1 MYVVATAGHVDH
13 GKSTLVRAL
22 TDMDPDRWK
31 EEKQRGLTIDL
42 GFVWTKLP
50 SGADLAFVDVPGHE
64 RFLSNMLAGVGPA
77 SVVLFVVA
85 ADEGWQQQSADHRDA
100 LAAFGI
106 EHGVVALTRCDKTT
120 PDQQAATQ
128 TSVREELA
136 DTALFDAPIV
146 PVSARTGEGLGELRE
161 ALDRVLATAATAAE
175 TSRLRLWLDR
185 SFTVKG
191 AGTVVTGTLA
201 ASEVSVG
208 ERLVV
213 SGGPDVTVRGLQSE
227 KHQVETIR
235 PVSRAAVNLRGIA
248 ASEVRRGDVLVRL
261 DEWPVVEQFDA
272 RRVTGRALTEVPA
285 ELAAH
290 IGTAS
295 LTAHV
300 RPLDGEHARITLSRG
315 LPLEPGDR
323 FVLRAPGS
331 HQVLAGVSVLDV
343 APPDFTRRG
352 AARRRADEL
361 AHMPL
366 TGDPTPLVRRDGAV
380 KVSRLRLLGYATDSP
395 PKGIIAFKDWWIHAP
410 QVRAWKEALLRALEQ
425 HAAAEPLS
433 EGLARPA
440 ARDAIGVTDDALL
453 NLAIAAAKVESAAGV
468 VRPPGAVVDL
478 GGAETAVAE
487 LERRLYKTPFAAP
500 EAGELSDL
508 GLGTKELAAAERAGR
523 VLRLAGGVVL
533 LPSAPRLAAETLKA
547 LGPNFTLCEA
557 RRALGTTRRIAV
569 PLLEYLDQTGITRRD
584 GNVRTLT

>member
-31 EEKQRGLTIDL
+31 EEKQRGLTIDV

-106 EHGVVALTRCDKTT
+106 EHGVVALTRCDKAT
-120 PDQQAATQ
+120 PDQQAAAQ
-128 TSVREELA
+128 TSVREELSG
-136 DTALFDAPIV
+136 TALADAPIV
-146 PVSARTGEGLGELRE
+146 PVSARTGAGLDDLRQ
-161 ALDRVLATAATAAE
+161 ALDRVLGQAAVAAQ

-201 ASEVSVG
+201 ASEVTVG
-208 ERLVV
+208 DSLVV
-213 SGGPDVTVRGLQSE
+213 VGGPTVTVRGLQSE
-227 KHQVETIR
+227 KRQVETIE
-235 PVSRAAVNLRGIA
+235 PVSRAAVNLRGVT
-248 ASEVRRGDVLVRL
+248 ASDVRRGDVLVRP
-261 DEWPVVEQFDA
+261 DQWPVVEQFDA
-272 RRVTGRALTEVPA
+272 RRVTGRALSDVPT

-290 IGTAS
+290 IGTAA

-300 RPLDGEHARITLSRG
+300 RRLDDDHARITLSRG

-352 AARRRADEL
+352 AARRRAEDL
-361 AHMPL
+361 AQIPL
-366 TGDPTPLVRRDGAV
+366 IGDPAPLVRRDGAV
-380 KVSRLRLLGYATDSP
+380 KVSRLQFLGYATDAP

-410 QVRAWKEALLRALEQ
+410 QVRVWKEALLRALEE

-440 ARDAIGVTDDALL
+440 ARDAIGVSSDSLL
-453 NLAIAAAKVESAAGV
+453 NLAIAAAKVESSGGV
-468 VRPPGAVVDL
+468 VRLPGTAVNL
-478 GGAETAVAE
+478 GAAEKAVAE
-487 LERRLYKTPFAAP
+487 LEQRLHSDPFAAP
-500 EAGELSDL
+500 EAHELSDL
-508 GLGTKELAAAERAGR
+508 GLGAKELAAAERAGR

-533 LPSAPRLAAETLKA
+533 LPNAPRLAAAKLKT
-547 LGPNFTLCEA
+547 LGPSFTLSEA

-569 PLLEYLDQTGITRRD
+569 PLLEHLDQTGVTRRD
-584 GNVRTLT
+584 GNLRSLT